1 MNFIQFNVFIQFI
14 LLLDSRRELH
24 LYVTFIGIFY
34 IYFFI
39 LVGLFAPGHLQI
51 VKSGPL

>member
-1 MNFIQFNVFIQFI
+1 MNFIQFNVFIQFV

-24 LYVTFIGIFY
+24 LYVTFIGIY
-34 IYFFI
+34 IYIFLI
-39 LVGLFAPGHLQI
+39 LVFAPGHLQI